1 LRLELCAGIA
11 DYDASGGRNKTVKTA
26 LAREVRKPSCRSQAA
41 ARGREHMR
49 ELERDRLG
57 RAARKL
63 ALASLILAFGISPL
77 AAQTS
82 LKLSLNGQLGGAVA
96 PFLVAADKN
105 YYHAEGLYMTIDPGA
120 GPFDTVSRLA
130 AGGYDIVFGDINA
143 LIRLR
148 DQTPAAPVRAV
159 FMVYNR
165 PAYAIIGRKSRGVAR
180 PKDLE
185 ERKLGAPA
193 TDPAYAQW
201 PLFAQLNDVDAAK
214 VTVLNV
220 AVPVREP
227 MLASGEVDAITGNTF
242 VSYVNLKERGV
253 PADDIDVML
262 MADYGLELYGGAIL
276 VNAKFASDNPEA
288 VRGFLRAFLKG
299 LKDTIRNPAAA
310 VDSVLKRSEGARK
323 EIELERLRIA
333 LKDNILTPEVA
344 ARGFGGIEP
353 ARFDRAID
361 QIALGY
367 KFKIKPKLEDVF
379 DASFLPPAADR
390 KLTR

>member
-1 LRLELCAGIA
+1 
-11 DYDASGGRNKTVKTA
+11 
-26 LAREVRKPSCRSQAA
+26 
-41 ARGREHMR
+41 MR
-49 ELERDRLG
+49 EFERDR
-57 RAARKL
+57 RAGPRL
-63 ALASLILAFGISPL
+63 ALAALALALGISPL
-77 AAQTS
+77 AAQTTV
-82 LKLSLNGQLGGAVA
+82 KLSLNGQLGGAVA

-120 GPFDTVSRLA
+120 GPFDTVNRLA
-130 AGGYDIVFGDINA
+130 SGGYDIVFGDINA

-148 DQTPAAPVRAV
+148 DQNPASPVKAV

-165 PAYAIIGRKSRGVAR
+165 PAYAIIGRKSRGVTK

-185 ERKLGAPA
+185 ERRLGAPA

-201 PLFAQLNDVDAAK
+201 PVFAQLNNIDAAK
-214 VTVLNV
+214 VSVLNV
-220 AVPVREP
+220 GVPVREP
-227 MLASGEVDAITGNTF
+227 MLASGEVDAITGSTF

-253 PADDIDVML
+253 PADDISVML
-262 MADYGLELYGGAIL
+262 MADFGLELYGGSIL
-276 VNAKFASDNPEA
+276 VNGKFAAEHPEA

-299 LKDTIRNPAAA
+299 LKDTIKNPAAA

-333 LKDNILTPEVA
+333 LRDNILTSEVK
-344 ARGFGGIEP
+344 IEGVGDIVP

-367 KFKIKPKLEDVF
+367 KFKVKPKLEDVF

>member
-1 LRLELCAGIA
+1 M
-11 DYDASGGRNKTVKTA
+11 
-26 LAREVRKPSCRSQAA
+26 
-41 ARGREHMR
+41 GRESMR
-49 ELERDRLG
+49 QFQQDRPRHATPCTLLFAVLLWTLG
-57 RAARKL
+57 SSAA
-63 ALASLILAFGISPL
+63 S
-77 AAQTS
+77 AQTS
-82 LKLSLNGQLGGAVA
+82 VKFSLNGQLGGAVA
-96 PFLVAADKN
+96 PFLVAADMG

-130 AGGYDIVFGDINA
+130 SGNFDIVFGDINA

-148 DQTPAAPVRAV
+148 DQNPASPIKAV

-185 ERKLGAPA
+185 DRKLGAPA

-201 PLFAQLNDVDAAK
+201 PLFAQLADIDAAK

-253 PADDIDVML
+253 PADDIQL
-262 MADYGLELYGGAIL
+262 MSMIDYGLELYGGAIL
-276 VNAKFASDNPEA
+276 VNAKFASENPEA
-288 VRGFLRAFLKG
+288 VRGFLRGFLRG
-299 LKDTIRNPAAA
+299 LKETIKNPAAA
-310 VDSVLKRSEGARK
+310 IQSVLKRNEGARS

-333 LKDNILTPEVA
+333 LRDNILTPEVR
-344 ARGFGGIEP
+344 ARGVGGIDP
-353 ARFDRAID
+353 GRFDRALE
-361 QIALGY
+361 QMGLAY
-367 KFKIKPKLEDVF
+367 KFKTKPRPDDIF
-379 DASFLPPAADR
+379 DASFLPAEADR
-390 KLTR
+390 RLPE

>member
-1 LRLELCAGIA
+1 
-11 DYDASGGRNKTVKTA
+11 
-26 LAREVRKPSCRSQAA
+26 
-41 ARGREHMR
+41 MR
-49 ELERDRLG
+49 ESERDRPS
-57 RAARKL
+57 RAGRKL
-63 ALASLILAFGISPL
+63 AAASLALAFAISPL
-77 AAQTS
+77 FAQTS
-82 LKLSLNGQLGGAVA
+82 VKLSLNGQLGGAVA
-96 PFLVAADKN
+96 PFLVAADKD

-120 GPFDTVSRLA
+120 GPFDTVGRLA
-130 AGGYDIVFGDINA
+130 SGGYDIVFGDINA

-148 DQTPAAPVRAV
+148 DQSPTAPVKAV

-165 PAYAIIGRKSRGVAR
+165 PAYAIIGRKSRGVAK

-185 ERKLGAPA
+185 DRKLGAPA

-201 PLFAQLNDVDAAK
+201 PLFAQLNGVDAAK

-227 MLASGEVDAITGNTF
+227 MLASGEVDAITGSTF

-253 PADDIDVML
+253 PTDDIDVML
-262 MADYGLELYGGAIL
+262 MADYGLELYGGAVL
-276 VNAKFASDNPEA
+276 VNAKFAADNPEA

-299 LKDTIRNPAAA
+299 LKDTVKNPNAAIE
-310 VDSVLKRSEGARK
+310 SVLKRSEGARK

-333 LKDNILTPEVA
+333 LRDNILTPEVKA
-344 ARGFGGIEP
+344 QGFGGIEA

-361 QIALGY
+361 QIALAY
-367 KFKIKPKLEDVF
+367 KFKTKPKAEDVF

-390 KLTR
+390 KLTK